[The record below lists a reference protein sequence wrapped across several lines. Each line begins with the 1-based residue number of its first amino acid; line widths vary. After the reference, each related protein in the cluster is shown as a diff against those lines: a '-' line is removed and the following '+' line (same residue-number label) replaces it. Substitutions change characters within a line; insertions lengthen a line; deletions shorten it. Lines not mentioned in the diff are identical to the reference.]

1 MSDPDFRDKDPTID
15 EFSDSSDRD
24 PVEELAAEFAERY
37 RNGDN
42 VSIDDY
48 ARQFPALAEDILEL
62 FPTIAAM
69 ERLSTKRNR
78 DAAMRDRSKPKQL
91 GDFRIIDEI
100 ARGGMGIVYE
110 AEQVSLDRRVAVK
123 ILPSQAFSREKDVQ
137 RFYREAKTAAGL
149 HHSNIVP
156 VFGVGEEKGQHYIV
170 MQMIHGVG
178 LDEVLTEVKRVFVE
192 GSSSDSSST
201 SVTRFK
207 AIVKSAANLV
217 DSNLHARSTRI
228 QANANDD
235 TVEVRKESALSLIH
249 I

>member
-1 MSDPDFRDKDPTID
+1 MT
-15 EFSDSSDRD
+15 DSSEIRNGNRSHSSKAFGDSPDRD
-24 PVEELAAEFAERY
+24 PVEELAAEFAERF

-48 ARQFPALAEDILEL
+48 VNRYPALAEDIREL

-69 ERLSTKRNR
+69 ERLSTKRIR
-78 DAAMRDRSKPKQL
+78 ESALQSRLKPKQL

-123 ILPSQAFSREKDVQ
+123 ILPSQAFSRQKDVQ

-170 MQMIHGVG
+170 MQLIRGVG
-178 LDEVLTEVKRVFVE
+178 LDEVLSEIKRVFVE
-192 GSSSDSSST
+192 GNSSDSAST
-201 SVTRFK
+201 SVTRFN

-217 DSNLHARSTRI
+217 
-228 QANANDD
+228 
-235 TVEVRKESALSLIH
+235 ESD
-249 I
+249 